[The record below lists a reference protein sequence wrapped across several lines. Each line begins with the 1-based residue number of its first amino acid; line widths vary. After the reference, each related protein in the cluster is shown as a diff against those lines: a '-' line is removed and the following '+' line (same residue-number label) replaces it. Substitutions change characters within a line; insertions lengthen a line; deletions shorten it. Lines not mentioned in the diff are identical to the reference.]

1 MKNMHNTFDF
11 RTILFL
17 DLIIMIFMLLSGRPE
32 VVLSSFFIASIVL
45 AVGGQYISLK
55 RYGVIFIGLYFYYH
69 IITYAK
75 IPFLRNPIF
84 IVLGIIAF
92 IIQRIIPFLMLGTAI
107 RKQKNLSEI
116 TTALERCRLPKG
128 IILSISVMF
137 RNFASLKEDFF
148 TISDAMKLKGI
159 DTSRKGIV
167 CHPFRLLEYLFVP
180 MLFRSLRTAE
190 EFSCAA
196 LVKGIENKNRRSSY
210 FDVRIRKKDI
220 IISVIAVAM
229 LIAGMKLKLYTR

>member
-1 MKNMHNTFDF
+1 M
-11 RTILFL
+11 
-17 DLIIMIFMLLSGRPE
+17 
-32 VVLSSFFIASIVL
+32 
-45 AVGGQYISLK
+45 

-69 IITYAK
+69 IITYAQ
-75 IPFLRNPIF
+75 IPFLRNSIF

-107 RKQKNLSEI
+107 KKQKNLSEI

-167 CHPFRLLEYLFVP
+167 CHPFRMLEYIFVP

>member
-17 DLIIMIFMLLSGRPE
+17 DLIIMIFMLLSGKPE

-45 AVGGQYISLK
+45 AVGGQYISLM

-92 IIQRIIPFLMLGTAI
+92 IIQRIIPFLMLGTA
-107 RKQKNLSEI
+107 KQKNLSEI

-167 CHPFRLLEYLFVP
+167 RHPLCLLEYIFVP

>member
-1 MKNMHNTFDF
+1 MKNMHKTFDF

-17 DLIIMIFMLLSGRPE
+17 DLIIMIFMLLSGKPE

-45 AVGGQYISLK
+45 AVGGQYISLM

-69 IITYAK
+69 IITYAQ
-75 IPFLRNPIF
+75 IPL
-84 IVLGIIAF
+84 
-92 IIQRIIPFLMLGTAI
+92 IQRIIPFLMLGTAI

-167 CHPFRLLEYLFVP
+167 CHPLRLLEYIFVP